1 MTENRL
7 AQDEPAPYR
16 IQIQGA
22 VNPQWTDYLGGL
34 EITVNRQRDPPIT
47 ILSGSVQDQAAL
59 MGILD
64 SLYNLGYP
72 ILAVECQITPQEK
85 EKRR

>member
-22 VNPQWTDYLGGL
+22 VNPQWADCLGGL

-47 ILSGSVQDQAAL
+47 TLSGSVLDQAAL

-64 SLYNLGYP
+64 GLYNLGYP
-72 ILAVECQITPQEK
+72 ILAVECQIASQAK
-85 EKRR
+85 GK